1 MPEVSKQ
8 EWSKFLSQHAD
19 AHLLQSAAWGE
30 LKSDFGWEAVRL
42 VDGQAGVQVLFRR
55 LPFGLTM
62 AYIPKGPLGD
72 GWAELWPQVDVACI
86 ARKAVFLKVE
96 LDAWE
101 DKDELE
107 LPRDFIPSAHA
118 IQPRRTI
125 IVDLRGSEDDIL
137 ARMKQKTRYN
147 IRLAGKKGVV
157 VRASADVKTFSEM
170 VAVTGQ
176 RDGFGVHNLA
186 YYQRIYDLFHPHGK
200 CELLQAEYEGQPLA
214 ALMVFTQGNRA
225 WYLYGASNN
234 LERNRMPT
242 YLLQWEAL
250 RWVRAQG
257 CTEYDLW
264 GVPDED
270 EEVLEADFMNR
281 SDGLWGVYRFK
292 RGFGG
297 VIKQSVGA
305 WDKVYRP
312 GLYSLYKMYLRIRN
326 IK

>member
-19 AHLLQSAAWGE
+19 AHLLQSVAWGE

-42 VDGQAGVQVLFRR
+42 VDGHAGVQVLFRR

-72 GWAELWPQVDVACI
+72 GWAHLWLEVDVVCQ
-86 ARKAVFLKVE
+86 ARNAVFLKIE
-96 LDAWE
+96 LDAWA
-101 DKDELE
+101 DDDELE
-107 LPRDFIPSAHA
+107 LPSDFIPSAHS

-157 VRASADVKTFSEM
+157 VRASPDVKTFSEM

-186 YYQRIYDLFHPHGK
+186 YYQRTYDLFHPHGK
-200 CELLQAEYEGQPLA
+200 CELLQAEYEGHPLA
-214 ALMVFTQGNRA
+214 ALMVFAQGKRA
-225 WYLYGASNN
+225 WYLYGASSN

-242 YLLQWEAL
+242 YLLQWNAL
-250 RWVRAQG
+250 RWARAQG

-270 EEVLEADFMNR
+270 ADVLEAEFTQR

-297 VIKQSVGA
+297 QVKRAVGA
-305 WDKVYRP
+305 WDRVYKP
-312 GLYSLYKMYLRIRN
+312 ELYYLYRLYFRLRGE
-326 IK
+326 